1 MLDVQFFTED
11 TVSVLLEQEL
21 ENKMAVFL
29 QFPSKIAIDHACVFP
44 GEVNDL
50 ILYSGI

>member
-1 MLDVQFFTED
+1 MLDVQFFTVD

-29 QFPSKIAIDHACVFP
+29 QFPSKIAVDHACVFP
-44 GEVNDL
+44 GEVIFSSQN
-50 ILYSGI
+50 